1 MKLKK
6 GRKIAAILLA
16 AAIVSA
22 DFHGAG
28 SLAYA
33 SQQESQR
40 EEAEYARTAEGIER
54 TRGEEAGEPE
64 GTEAQGEEAG
74 TAEGAEK
81 TQGEEAGTAG
91 NTEIPREEAQG
102 EEAGTAE
109 GTEPQD
115 ERNGSLENIKEEKE
129 DTQEKAPPEGTEP
142 LFLQEADEKGA
153 GVTEGLT
160 EAQAFDFSQ
169 AEAAFAGLLKE
180 YDMYGVLANDVE
192 FPIYQEPSQEAVAI
206 NSLTSGSQ
214 VKLEGV
220 VWNETGLWFQ
230 IGFASNDI
238 AYSGYIQSEY
248 VVTADSRLEEWKA
261 QYLPDYAVGTLSR
274 GAARGATQ
282 VSAFPSS
289 YQPFIQKLI
298 QAHPNWTFVPMNTG
312 LEWADVLA
320 AEMKNGVN
328 LVETYQPDTWKSTA
342 PEDYNMETGEWV
354 IKNGT
359 NWVQASE
366 SIVKYFLDPRNF
378 LQEEYVFQFEQLVY
392 GDHHTEDGVEK
403 ILSGTFMSHKKL
415 EDGSEGGITYAQAFM
430 KIGKDLKVSP
440 YFLASRVRQEQG
452 VSGTSS
458 LISGTYPGYEGYY
471 NYFNRR
477 ATGIGEEVIRSGLQE
492 AKDNGWDT
500 RYKALEGGAKS
511 VSSDYIFK
519 GQDTL
524 YLQKFDVDP
533 SYNGLY
539 WHQYMQNLLGPYSEG
554 KSVRKG
560 YEEMGILNNGFVF
573 KVPVYNNMP
582 GSPCPKPEE
591 GLNAPTVTAQKNGYV
606 SAKLSWNEVAA
617 AQGYQIY
624 RAEGED
630 GTFTRIKSTNAATR
644 SFEDTTIVP
653 GKLYRYKVR
662 AYMKLSSGN
671 KYSSYSSI
679 KTLDFT
685 VPATTWNTFKIK
697 NYKTI
702 ELSWGKKS
710 VDGYKIYRKTGTG
723 KYTCI
728 QTIKDKSTVS
738 FKDTAV
744 KPKNTYTYRIRGYVS
759 VNGKNYYSKYTSV
772 NTAELKMAKPQLK
785 KAYVSGGKK
794 IKVTWKRDSKADGY
808 YIYRATSKKGTYK
821 KVKTI
826 TKNKT
831 VSWSDTSIKT
841 GKTYYYKIRS
851 FVKASTGTKSSS
863 YSTVFSVKTALKTPA
878 VTSVTASKGKVK
890 LKWKKDSNAAGYK
903 IYRAT
908 SKNGKYKVV
917 KKLTKNSTLS
927 WTDKTV
933 KTGKKYYYKIRAYS
947 INQGQEKHSSYSP
960 RKGIK
965 AK

>member
-54 TRGEEAGEPE
+54 TQGEEAGEPE
-64 GTEAQGEEAG
+64 GTETQGEEAG
-74 TAEGAEK
+74 AAEGAEK
-81 TQGEEAGTAG
+81 TQGEEAGTAE

-102 EEAGTAE
+102 EETGTAE
-109 GTEPQD
+109 GTEPRD

-129 DTQEKAPPEGTEP
+129 DTQEKVLPEGTEQI
-142 LFLQEADEKGA
+142 FLQEADEKGA
-153 GVTEGLT
+153 GATEGLT

-192 FPIYQEPSQEAVAI
+192 FPIYQEPSQGAAAVK
-206 NSLTSGSQ
+206 SLTSGSQ

-289 YQPFIQKLI
+289 YQSLIQKLI

-591 GLNAPTVTAQKNGYV
+591 GLSAPTVTAKKNGYV

-671 KYSSYSSI
+671 KYSSYSAI

-723 KYTCI
+723 KYSCI
-728 QTIKDKSTVS
+728 KTLKGSSAIS

>member
-1 MKLKK
+1 M
-6 GRKIAAILLA
+6 
-16 AAIVSA
+16 
-22 DFHGAG
+22 
-28 SLAYA
+28 
-33 SQQESQR
+33 
-40 EEAEYARTAEGIER
+40 
-54 TRGEEAGEPE
+54 
-64 GTEAQGEEAG
+64 
-74 TAEGAEK
+74 
-81 TQGEEAGTAG
+81 
-91 NTEIPREEAQG
+91 
-102 EEAGTAE
+102 
-109 GTEPQD
+109 
-115 ERNGSLENIKEEKE
+115 
-129 DTQEKAPPEGTEP
+129 
-142 LFLQEADEKGA
+142 FLQEADEKGA

-452 VSGTSS
+452 VAGTSS

-738 FKDTAV
+738 FKDTTV

-863 YSTVFSVKTALKTPA
+863 YSNVFSVKTALKTPA

>member
-1 MKLKK
+1 M
-6 GRKIAAILLA
+6 
-16 AAIVSA
+16 
-22 DFHGAG
+22 
-28 SLAYA
+28 
-33 SQQESQR
+33 
-40 EEAEYARTAEGIER
+40 
-54 TRGEEAGEPE
+54 
-64 GTEAQGEEAG
+64 
-74 TAEGAEK
+74 
-81 TQGEEAGTAG
+81 
-91 NTEIPREEAQG
+91 
-102 EEAGTAE
+102 
-109 GTEPQD
+109 
-115 ERNGSLENIKEEKE
+115 
-129 DTQEKAPPEGTEP
+129 
-142 LFLQEADEKGA
+142 FLQEADEKGA

-261 QYLPDYAVGTLSR
+261 QYLPEYAVGTLNR

-289 YQPFIQKLI
+289 YQSFIQKLI

>member
-1 MKLKK
+1 MPINYVQKRRKWNMKLKK

-33 SQQESQR
+33 SQQESHR

-74 TAEGAEK
+74 TAEGVEK
-81 TQGEEAGTAG
+81 T
-91 NTEIPREEAQG
+91 QG

-129 DTQEKAPPEGTEP
+129 DTQEKALPEGTEP

-153 GVTEGLT
+153 GATEGLT
-160 EAQAFDFSQ
+160 ETQAFDFSQ

-289 YQPFIQKLI
+289 YQSLIQKLI

-624 RAEGED
+624 RAEGAD

-644 SFEDTTIVP
+644 FFEDTTIVP
-653 GKLYRYKVR
+653 GKLYQYKVR

-965 AK
+965 VK

>member
-1 MKLKK
+1 M
-6 GRKIAAILLA
+6 
-16 AAIVSA
+16 
-22 DFHGAG
+22 
-28 SLAYA
+28 
-33 SQQESQR
+33 
-40 EEAEYARTAEGIER
+40 
-54 TRGEEAGEPE
+54 
-64 GTEAQGEEAG
+64 
-74 TAEGAEK
+74 
-81 TQGEEAGTAG
+81 
-91 NTEIPREEAQG
+91 
-102 EEAGTAE
+102 
-109 GTEPQD
+109 
-115 ERNGSLENIKEEKE
+115 
-129 DTQEKAPPEGTEP
+129 
-142 LFLQEADEKGA
+142 FLQEADEKGA
-153 GVTEGLT
+153 GATEGLT
-160 EAQAFDFSQ
+160 ETQAFDFSQ

-289 YQPFIQKLI
+289 YQSLIQKLI

-624 RAEGED
+624 RAEGAD

-644 SFEDTTIVP
+644 FFEDTTIVP
-653 GKLYRYKVR
+653 GKLYQYKVR

-965 AK
+965 VK

>member
-81 TQGEEAGTAG
+81 TQGEEAGTA
-91 NTEIPREEAQG
+91 
-102 EEAGTAE
+102 E

-115 ERNGSLENIKEEKE
+115 ERNGSLESIKEEKE
-129 DTQEKAPPEGTEP
+129 GTQEKALPEGTEP

-153 GVTEGLT
+153 GATEGLT
-160 EAQAFDFSQ
+160 ETQAFDFSQ

-289 YQPFIQKLI
+289 YQSFIQKLI

-477 ATGIGEEVIRSGLQE
+477 ATE
-492 AKDNGWDT
+492 
-500 RYKALEGGAKS
+500 
-511 VSSDYIFK
+511 
-519 GQDTL
+519 
-524 YLQKFDVDP
+524 
-533 SYNGLY
+533 
-539 WHQYMQNLLGPYSEG
+539 
-554 KSVRKG
+554 
-560 YEEMGILNNGFVF
+560 
-573 KVPVYNNMP
+573 
-582 GSPCPKPEE
+582 
-591 GLNAPTVTAQKNGYV
+591 
-606 SAKLSWNEVAA
+606 
-617 AQGYQIY
+617 
-624 RAEGED
+624 
-630 GTFTRIKSTNAATR
+630 
-644 SFEDTTIVP
+644 
-653 GKLYRYKVR
+653 
-662 AYMKLSSGN
+662 
-671 KYSSYSSI
+671 
-679 KTLDFT
+679 
-685 VPATTWNTFKIK
+685 
-697 NYKTI
+697 
-702 ELSWGKKS
+702 
-710 VDGYKIYRKTGTG
+710 
-723 KYTCI
+723 
-728 QTIKDKSTVS
+728 
-738 FKDTAV
+738 
-744 KPKNTYTYRIRGYVS
+744 
-759 VNGKNYYSKYTSV
+759 
-772 NTAELKMAKPQLK
+772 
-785 KAYVSGGKK
+785 
-794 IKVTWKRDSKADGY
+794 
-808 YIYRATSKKGTYK
+808 
-821 KVKTI
+821 
-826 TKNKT
+826 
-831 VSWSDTSIKT
+831 
-841 GKTYYYKIRS
+841 
-851 FVKASTGTKSSS
+851 
-863 YSTVFSVKTALKTPA
+863 
-878 VTSVTASKGKVK
+878 
-890 LKWKKDSNAAGYK
+890 
-903 IYRAT
+903 
-908 SKNGKYKVV
+908 
-917 KKLTKNSTLS
+917 
-927 WTDKTV
+927 
-933 KTGKKYYYKIRAYS
+933 
-947 INQGQEKHSSYSP
+947 
-960 RKGIK
+960 
-965 AK
+965 

>member
-81 TQGEEAGTAG
+81 TQGEEAGTA
-91 NTEIPREEAQG
+91 
-102 EEAGTAE
+102 E

-115 ERNGSLENIKEEKE
+115 ERNGSLESIKEEKE
-129 DTQEKAPPEGTEP
+129 GTQEKVLPEGTEP

-261 QYLPDYAVGTLSR
+261 QYLPEYAVGTLNR

-289 YQPFIQKLI
+289 YQSFIQKLI

-392 GDHHTEDGVEK
+392 GEHHTEDGVEK
-403 ILSGTFMSHKKL
+403 ILNGTFMSHKKL

-452 VSGTSS
+452 VAGTSS

-624 RAEGED
+624 RAEGAD

-653 GKLYRYKVR
+653 GKLYQYKVR

-738 FKDTAV
+738 FKDTTV

>member
-1 MKLKK
+1 MRLRT

-16 AAIVSA
+16 AAIISTE
-22 DFHGAG
+22 FQGAG
-28 SLAYA
+28 SMAYA
-33 SQQESQR
+33 SQQPADLEHL
-40 EEAEYARTAEGIER
+40 EDVTKDTA
-54 TRGEEAGEPE
+54 TKEPAQE
-64 GTEAQGEEAG
+64 KELPEDTEALFQ
-74 TAEGAEK
+74 
-81 TQGEEAGTAG
+81 Q
-91 NTEIPREEAQG
+91 NTSI
-102 EEAGTAE
+102 
-109 GTEPQD
+109 
-115 ERNGSLENIKEEKE
+115 E
-129 DTQEKAPPEGTEP
+129 DTGN
-142 LFLQEADEKGA
+142 L
-153 GVTEGLT
+153 EGLMGSQ
-160 EAQAFDFSQ
+160 EVFDFSP
-169 AEAAFAGLLKE
+169 AEAAFAELLQE

-192 FPIYQEPSQEAVAI
+192 FPIYQEASPESAVVK
-206 NSLTSGSQ
+206 SLTSGYQ
-214 VKLEGV
+214 VKLAGV

-230 IGFASNDI
+230 IGFAANDVE
-238 AYSGYIQSEY
+238 YSGYIQSEY
-248 VVTADSRLEEWKA
+248 VVTADGRLEEWKA
-261 QYLPDYAVGTLSR
+261 QYLPESSVQLFSR

-282 VSAFPSS
+282 LSAFPSS
-289 YQPFIQKLI
+289 YQSKIQKLI

-366 SIVKYFLDPRNF
+366 SVVKYFLDPRNF
-378 LQEEYVFQFEQLVY
+378 LEEEYVFQFEQLVY
-392 GDHHTEDGVEK
+392 GEHHTEDGVEK

-415 EDGSEGGITYAQAFM
+415 EDGSAGGITYAQAFM
-430 KIGKDLKVSP
+430 QIGRDLKVSP

-452 VSGTSS
+452 VNGTSS

-492 AKDNGWDT
+492 AKDNGWNT
-500 RYKALEGGAKS
+500 RYKALEGGARS

-524 YLQKFDVDP
+524 YLQKFDVDD

-582 GSPCPKPEE
+582 ASPCPKPEE
-591 GLNAPTVTAQKNGYV
+591 GLSAPVLKAAKNGYV
-606 SAKLSWNEVAA
+606 SVKLSWNEVAA

-624 RAEGED
+624 RAEGAD
-630 GTFTRIKSTNAATR
+630 GKWTRIKSTNATTR
-644 SFEDTTIVP
+644 SFEDTNIVP
-653 GKLYRYKVR
+653 GNLYRYRVR

-671 KYSSYSSI
+671 KYSSYCAE
-679 KTLDFT
+679 KTVDFT
-685 VPATTWNTFKIK
+685 VPATTWNTFKIS
-697 NYKTI
+697 NYRTI
-702 ELSWGKKS
+702 AMSWKKQS

-728 QTIKDKSTVS
+728 QTIKGNATIS
-738 FKDTAV
+738 FKDTTV
-744 KPKNTYTYRIRGYVS
+744 VPKNTYTYRIRGYVT
-759 VNGKNYYSKYTSV
+759 VNGKNYYSKYTPV
-772 NTAELKMAKPQLK
+772 KTAELKMAKPQLK
-785 KAYVSGGKK
+785 KVSVSNGKK
-794 IKVTWKRDSKADGY
+794 IKVTWNRDSKADGY

-821 KVKTI
+821 RVKTI

-831 VSWSDTSIKT
+831 VSWSDTNIKT
-841 GKTYYYKIRS
+841 GKTYYYKVRS

-863 YSTVFSVKTALKTPA
+863 YSAVLSIKTALKTPA
-878 VTSVTASKGKVK
+878 VTSVTASKGTVR
-890 LKWKKDSNAAGYK
+890 LKWQKDSNAAGYK

-908 SKNGKYKVV
+908 SKNGKYQLV
-917 KKLTKNSTLS
+917 KKTTKNSTLA

-933 KTGKKYYYKIRAYS
+933 KTGKKYYYRIRSYS
-947 INQGQEKHSSYSP
+947 INQGKEKNSVYSS
-960 RKGIK
+960 KKAIK
-965 AK
+965 VT

>member
-1 MKLKK
+1 M
-6 GRKIAAILLA
+6 
-16 AAIVSA
+16 
-22 DFHGAG
+22 
-28 SLAYA
+28 
-33 SQQESQR
+33 
-40 EEAEYARTAEGIER
+40 
-54 TRGEEAGEPE
+54 
-64 GTEAQGEEAG
+64 
-74 TAEGAEK
+74 
-81 TQGEEAGTAG
+81 
-91 NTEIPREEAQG
+91 
-102 EEAGTAE
+102 
-109 GTEPQD
+109 
-115 ERNGSLENIKEEKE
+115 
-129 DTQEKAPPEGTEP
+129 
-142 LFLQEADEKGA
+142 
-153 GVTEGLT
+153 
-160 EAQAFDFSQ
+160 
-169 AEAAFAGLLKE
+169 
-180 YDMYGVLANDVE
+180 
-192 FPIYQEPSQEAVAI
+192 
-206 NSLTSGSQ
+206 
-214 VKLEGV
+214 
-220 VWNETGLWFQ
+220 
-230 IGFASNDI
+230 
-238 AYSGYIQSEY
+238 
-248 VVTADSRLEEWKA
+248 
-261 QYLPDYAVGTLSR
+261 
-274 GAARGATQ
+274 
-282 VSAFPSS
+282 
-289 YQPFIQKLI
+289 
-298 QAHPNWTFVPMNTG
+298 
-312 LEWADVLA
+312 
-320 AEMKNGVN
+320 
-328 LVETYQPDTWKSTA
+328 
-342 PEDYNMETGEWV
+342 
-354 IKNGT
+354 
-359 NWVQASE
+359 
-366 SIVKYFLDPRNF
+366 
-378 LQEEYVFQFEQLVY
+378 
-392 GDHHTEDGVEK
+392 
-403 ILSGTFMSHKKL
+403 
-415 EDGSEGGITYAQAFM
+415 
-430 KIGKDLKVSP
+430 
-440 YFLASRVRQEQG
+440 
-452 VSGTSS
+452 
-458 LISGTYPGYEGYY
+458 
-471 NYFNRR
+471 
-477 ATGIGEEVIRSGLQE
+477 IRSGLQE

-624 RAEGED
+624 RAEGAD

-653 GKLYRYKVR
+653 GKLYQYKVR

-702 ELSWGKKS
+702 ELSWGRKS

-738 FKDTAV
+738 FKDTTV

-863 YSTVFSVKTALKTPA
+863 YSNVFSVKTALKTPA

-908 SKNGKYKVV
+908 SKNGKYKDRKSVV
-917 KKLTKNSTLS
+917 
-927 WTDKTV
+927 
-933 KTGKKYYYKIRAYS
+933 
-947 INQGQEKHSSYSP
+947 
-960 RKGIK
+960 
-965 AK
+965 